1 MHLMRINLVVQP
13 NFSLSIFHSTG
24 SAQTEMSSSKMQYE
38 GEKQPVIIQ
47 SVPAVSSALLLS
59 VSPHRELPVTL

>member
-1 MHLMRINLVVQP
+1 M
-13 NFSLSIFHSTG
+13 T
-24 SAQTEMSSSKMQYE
+24 SSKMQYE

-47 SVPAVSSALLLS
+47 SVPAVPSVLLLS